1 MLRSI
6 LEVCG
11 KTKAASLSFYYDYL
25 AVVIWNDEDVS
36 ETLYVIHLKNEK
48 VEKVTSFPKQVDV
61 MSFIPC
67 QENALIIGSDYD
79 IYCFDIEH
87 KSSKI
92 LKGHL
97 YSPINISKRKG
108 SKLLITMSMF
118 EVILW
123 SWPKC
128 SLPKISKLKSNGHV
142 IENKIVLALNF
153 ITYSSDGKWL
163 IGTGS
168 QALMVIYSM
177 NCLRVGQV
185 VQFSHIDS
193 PLGIYDVIFLPEIHP
208 QYPKC
213 ILVQTSRSI
222 IIVDLVNFSPVKALN
237 SNRYSIRKAQI
248 SGDGFL
254 LGVIY
259 GNGVLK
265 IYTLLSFFPQL
276 PNTLKLKEDTR
287 KDHLFSAS
295 KWKEILNEFG
305 EYPTRYRK
313 HIWISLMKL
322 PRNYS
327 AINDILIKGKKHIF
341 EDIKNIPIDIDSPT
355 LESLRN
361 VLELLCI
368 WSPIVARLEFLPRFL
383 LPFVKIFNR
392 DILLCFEASMF
403 IFLNW
408 FRLLLNSWPST
419 TSIAT
424 EIVKQLLSE
433 NDSKLLI
440 HLKKLKIN
448 IEDVAWS
455 LMASGFREVLNEED
469 WLIAWDHILSK
480 PNSYIIAFCAGL
492 ISQLKHIILRSSQK
506 EVLLDLFHRETCIP
520 IRLYLK
526 KAETLHKNMLHEYQE
541 LKIDAKIILPKGS
554 LPIFDIDSEDLKMT
568 HKLASNFSNGH
579 CKGRNSHGPVDD
591 VFRMDHPDVT
601 HSIHEK
607 SSFINKGPVDTS
619 HLRTKEDE
627 CLRNM
632 QRVRKKIINQVI
644 I

>member
-1 MLRSI
+1 
-6 LEVCG
+6 
-11 KTKAASLSFYYDYL
+11 
-25 AVVIWNDEDVS
+25 
-36 ETLYVIHLKNEK
+36 
-48 VEKVTSFPKQVDV
+48 
-61 MSFIPC
+61 
-67 QENALIIGSDYD
+67 
-79 IYCFDIEH
+79 
-87 KSSKI
+87 
-92 LKGHL
+92 
-97 YSPINISKRKG
+97 
-108 SKLLITMSMF
+108 MF
-118 EVILW
+118 LTQ
-123 SWPKC
+123 K
-128 SLPKISKLKSNGHV
+128 SKLKSNGHV
-142 IENKIVLALNF
+142 IEAGHIYELKLIFVAFENGLVLLWDEEDKSMEKVIQPPEGISMKYRSF
-153 ITYSSDGKWL
+153 SLSSDGKWL

-193 PLGIYDVIFLPEIHP
+193 PLGIY
-208 QYPKC
+208 
-213 ILVQTSRSI
+213 
-222 IIVDLVNFSPVKALN
+222 
-237 SNRYSIRKAQI
+237 
-248 SGDGFL
+248 
-254 LGVIY
+254 
-259 GNGVLK
+259 
-265 IYTLLSFFPQL
+265 
-276 PNTLKLKEDTR
+276 
-287 KDHLFSAS
+287 DHLFSAS

-327 AINDILIKGKKHIF
+327 AINDILMKGKKHRF
-341 EDIKNIPIDIDSPT
+341 EGIKNISIDIDSPT

-368 WSPIVARLEFLPRFL
+368 WSPIVVKLEFLPRFL

-419 TSIAT
+419 SSIAT

-440 HLKKLKIN
+440 HFKKLKIN

-492 ISQLKHIILRSSQK
+492 ISQLRNIILRSSQK

-526 KAETLHKNMLHEYQE
+526 RAETLHKNMLHESQE
-541 LKIDAKIILPKGS
+541 MKIDEKIILPKGS
-554 LPIFDIDSEDLKMT
+554 LPVFDIYSEDLKMT

-579 CKGRNSHGPVDD
+579 CKDRNSHGPVDD

-601 HSIHEK
+601 HLIHEK
-607 SSFINKGPVDTS
+607 SLFINKGPVETS

-627 CLRNM
+627 CLRNI